1 MNNQN
6 AIENLNILK
15 KLGINKL
22 AIAAMENKL
31 KSENIE
37 LDFKNIVNIVVQG
50 EDFINSAPL
59 SVLIKLV
66 E

>member
-15 KLGINKL
+15 KLGINNL

-37 LDFKNIVNIVVQG
+37 LNFKNIVNIVVQG